1 MTETAPWKKSY
12 GKLLQNVVALH
23 SQTHSHRLIKE
34 KFETLQERRIN
45 FSEFYCEYGY
55 NIIEKL
61 KKNINPLNM
70 SFSVIVI
77 D

>member
-34 KFETLQERRIN
+34 KFETLQE
-45 FSEFYCEYGY
+45 S
-55 NIIEKL
+55 
-61 KKNINPLNM
+61 
-70 SFSVIVI
+70 S
-77 D
+77 